1 MPGMDTKMI
10 TILYGLP
17 DTNAGGSA
25 LGISLIKVLK
35 SHFPG
40 YKINYVS
47 SHCRED
53 IIQKAYPFLKTKYPE
68 VEILP
73 YPIPARSD
81 SYDISNNFF
90 RMIKKIMWA
99 VTTLSSV
106 LFIIFPILK
115 NDTLKKIK
123 NSTLLVGRG
132 TQIFY
137 DRDEGNPIQGI
148 IAKYWLCFPLFM
160 AWRYKTPYVIYAQS
174 IGPIHNPINKWLI
187 KFVFKRAAL
196 ILPRE
201 EFSRDYLIGKIKI
214 QPDRVKLV
222 PDSVFALDPPG
233 TETIKKSCAGYGLTF
248 KRYLVLVI
256 RQLMNKDADITHH
269 FPLLEEV
276 IRHTLANHFVEKCIV
291 VTQCHYFPDYK
302 AFESDSKISRKL
314 FDYLQE
320 NLDDPG
326 KVDLIDQSLSPDE
339 LLRLYG
345 GARYVISLRLHAV
358 IFSLIAGTPAVA
370 ISYWGLK
377 SQGIMKML
385 NMEKLVIDS
394 NCLDKDVIID
404 RVEEIEKNYPSEIQ
418 KIIAKIERIREEA
431 NNSPLLLKELL
442 MNYQAK

>member
-1 MPGMDTKMI
+1 MDTKMI

-47 SHCRED
+47 SHRRED

-81 SYDISNNFF
+81 SYDISSNFS
-90 RMIKKIMWA
+90 RMLKKMMWVA
-99 VTTLSSV
+99 TTLFSV
-106 LFIIFPILK
+106 LFIIFPVLK

-123 NSTLLVGRG
+123 SSALLVGRG

-137 DRDEGNPIQGI
+137 DRKDGNPIQNI

-187 KFVFKRAAL
+187 NFVFKRAAL

-201 EFSRDYLIGKIKI
+201 EFSRDYLTGIMKV
-214 QPDRVKLV
+214 QPNRVKLV
-222 PDSVFALDPPG
+222 PDSVFALNPPDI
-233 TETIKKSCAGYGLTF
+233 EAINKSCTGYGLTF

-256 RQLMNKDADITHH
+256 RQLMNKDADITRH
-269 FPLLEEV
+269 FPLLREV
-276 IRHTLANHFVEKCIV
+276 IGHTLANHFVEKCII
-291 VTQCHYFPDYK
+291 VTQCHYFPGYK

-320 NLDDPG
+320 NMDDPG

-339 LLRLYG
+339 LLCLYG

-385 NMEKLVIDS
+385 NMEKLLIDS
-394 NCLDKDVIID
+394 NCLEKDVIID
-404 RVEEIEKNYPSEIQ
+404 RMEEIEKNYLSEIQ
-418 KIIAKIERIREEA
+418 RIIAKIDHIREKGG
-431 NNSPLLLKELL
+431 SVRTR
-442 MNYQAK
+442 